1 MPKEVAKLLN
11 LPIEKVTD
19 WVTVDF
25 TPVEEEF
32 FKILQEIIDNT
43 SVLLNLVESNFGT
56 AYVSHTL
63 KEPAF
68 SSFTRVLHTL
78 CLAWFALGN
87 HTNTFGFPEGFE
99 ESIYDLLDE
108 LDKTTNEENS
118 ETNE

>member
-1 MPKEVAKLLN
+1 MKNHEYHMPKEVAELLN
-11 LPIEKVTD
+11 LPTEKATD

-43 SVLLNLVESNFGT
+43 GVLLNL
-56 AYVSHTL
+56 SHTL

-78 CLAWFALGN
+78 CLAWFALGT

-99 ESIYDLLDE
+99 ESIYELLDK
-108 LDKTTNEENS
+108 LDKITNEENS
-118 ETNE
+118 EINE